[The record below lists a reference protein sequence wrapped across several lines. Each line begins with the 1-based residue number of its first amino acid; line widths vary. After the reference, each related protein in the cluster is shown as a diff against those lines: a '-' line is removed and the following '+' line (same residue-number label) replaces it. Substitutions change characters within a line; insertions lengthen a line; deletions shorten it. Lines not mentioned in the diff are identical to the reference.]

1 MLSVK
6 NIVKSFH
13 NKIILDNVSF
23 EVNPGEIVVLLGRSG
38 VGKSTIL
45 RLLNNLEVVDSGV
58 IELDKQHI
66 DFSKVGMLFQ
76 DFNLFAH
83 MSVQDNIL
91 VPLIKVAQKS
101 QQEALKITSDLLGQF
116 GLKDQAES
124 YPASL
129 SGGQKQRVALART
142 LAMNPSLLCLDE
154 PTSAL
159 DPSLKVEI
167 AQMITKLAEQRLMVI
182 ITTHDIA
189 LVESLDCKICLMEQ
203 GRIVEVA
210 TTKELQ
216 QEGDK
221 FEKVKKF
228 MSGK

>member
-13 NKIILDNVSF
+13 NKVILDNVSF
-23 EVNPGEIVVLLGRSG
+23 DVNPGEIVVLLGRSG

-45 RLLNNLEVVDSGV
+45 RLLNNLETVDSGV
-58 IELDKQHI
+58 IELDKQQI

-83 MSVQDNIL
+83 MSVQDNIV
-91 VPLIKVAQKS
+91 VPLVKVAQKS
-101 QQEALKITSDLLGQF
+101 QQEALKITNDLLGQF

-124 YPASL
+124 YPVSL

-142 LAMNPSLLCLDE
+142 LALNPSLLCLDE

-167 AQMITKLAEQRLMVI
+167 AQMIAKLAEQGFMVI

-189 LVESLDCKICLMEQ
+189 LVQRLNCKICLMEQ
-203 GRIVEVA
+203 GQIVEVA

-221 FEKVKKF
+221 FEKIKKF